1 MLFVVSSIS
10 TMVHIYSVEYMDGD
24 PHQTRFMCYI
34 SLFTFGMFILV
45 SGDNFVQMFWVRS

>member
-45 SGDNFVQMFWVRS
+45 SGDNFVQMFLG